1 MMQYA
6 RVPCVL
12 DQHPM
17 PKGVNAPMVIE
28 MKPHSIVPL
37 SQSRPISEE
46 APHRYT
52 KKYEGDACDEIFL
65 EAVAKISEGDDHL
78 GDRRIDGSTGSNRS
92 NQKSTKESLLQFLT
106 SAGFGPLMTGARQA
120 APQNFGTL
128 RLYEDPGLRD
138 APTWRRGRDSNP
150 RYPCEYAAF
159 RVRCFQPLSH
169 LSGALIYIMFL
180 VKLKRAHA
188 PRVGILP

>member
-1 MMQYA
+1 
-6 RVPCVL
+6 
-12 DQHPM
+12 M

-52 KKYEGDACDEIFL
+52 KKYKGDACDEIFL
-65 EAVAKISEGDDHL
+65 EAVAKIAEGDDHL

-106 SAGFGPLMTGARQA
+106 SAGFGP
-120 APQNFGTL
+120 
-128 RLYEDPGLRD
+128 
-138 APTWRRGRDSNP
+138 
-150 RYPCEYAAF
+150 
-159 RVRCFQPLSH
+159 
-169 LSGALIYIMFL
+169 
-180 VKLKRAHA
+180 
-188 PRVGILP
+188 

>member
-1 MMQYA
+1 
-6 RVPCVL
+6 
-12 DQHPM
+12 
-17 PKGVNAPMVIE
+17 
-28 MKPHSIVPL
+28 
-37 SQSRPISEE
+37 
-46 APHRYT
+46 
-52 KKYEGDACDEIFL
+52 
-65 EAVAKISEGDDHL
+65 
-78 GDRRIDGSTGSNRS
+78 
-92 NQKSTKESLLQFLT
+92 
-106 SAGFGPLMTGARQA
+106 MTIARQA

-128 RLYEDPGLRD
+128 RLYADPGLRD